1 MIPISAMS
9 DNPAAVPSLWDWYQ
23 ANLPSI
29 ERFHPVLYE
38 RVIAALVPV
47 CGWVR
52 EEEVKNF
59 FREYVRKQEKMK
71 DVVNLSLERLEIHS
85 RMRKALNS

>member
-1 MIPISAMS
+1 
-9 DNPAAVPSLWDWYQ
+9 
-23 ANLPSI
+23 
-29 ERFHPVLYE
+29 
-38 RVIAALVPV
+38 V
-47 CGWVR
+47 CGLVR

-85 RMRKALNS
+85 RMRKALSS